1 MNFVTALQARFNTLA
16 LREQRLVS
24 LAALLVGVALLWWLA
39 LAPALVTLRA
49 APEQHAKLDAQIQQM
64 QALRA
69 QAQAMQAQ
77 PPMAPDEVRR
87 QLEATAKQRLPG
99 ANLLVTG
106 DRATLTLKAA
116 SSDALAQFLSQA
128 RANARV
134 LPVESRLV
142 KQPVELPLWDGSL
155 VLVLPVST
163 KP

>member
-1 MNFVTALQARFNTLA
+1 MNSFAALQARFNALA
-16 LREQRLVS
+16 LREQSLVG
-24 LAALLVGVALLWWLA
+24 LAALLVAVALLWWLA
-39 LAPALVTLRA
+39 LAPALATLRA
-49 APEQHAKLDAQIQQM
+49 APAQHANLDAQIQQM

-77 PPMAPDEVRR
+77 PPMASDEARR
-87 QLEATAKQRLPG
+87 QLEAITKQRLPG

-134 LPVESRLV
+134 LPLESRLA
-142 KQPVELPLWDGSL
+142 KQPVEPPLWDGSL
-155 VLVLPVST
+155 VLVLPVSA

>member
-24 LAALLVGVALLWWLA
+24 LVALLVGVALLWWLA
-39 LAPALVTLRA
+39 LAPALATLRA
-49 APEQHAKLDAQIQQM
+49 APAQHAKLDAQIQQM

-142 KQPVELPLWDGSL
+142 KQPVEPPLWDGSL